1 MGIWMKYGLLTEKQ
15 YLVLKYRVQGLTQEE
30 IARILGISRSTV
42 AAIEKSALRKIR
54 MAEETIRLYRLLH
67 AAGYIDIPAGTH
79 MAEIPGM
86 LIRKADELGVKLKG
100 DFNLIYGQLRLLI
113 GTRVTRLPRSVRAV
127 IHSDGSYEFYLL
139 T

>member
-1 MGIWMKYGLLTEKQ
+1 MKYGLLTEKQ

-54 MAEETIRLYRLLH
+54 MAEETIRLYKLLH

>member
-54 MAEETIRLYRLLH
+54 MAEETIRLYKLLH

>member
-1 MGIWMKYGLLTEKQ
+1 MKYGLLTEKQ

>member
-1 MGIWMKYGLLTEKQ
+1 MKYGLLTEKQ
-15 YLVLKYRVQGLTQEE
+15 YLVLKYRAQGLTQEE

-54 MAEETIRLYRLLH
+54 IAEETIRLYRLLH

-79 MAEIPGM
+79 MAEIPGI

-113 GTRVTRLPRSVRAV
+113 GARVTRLPRSVRAV